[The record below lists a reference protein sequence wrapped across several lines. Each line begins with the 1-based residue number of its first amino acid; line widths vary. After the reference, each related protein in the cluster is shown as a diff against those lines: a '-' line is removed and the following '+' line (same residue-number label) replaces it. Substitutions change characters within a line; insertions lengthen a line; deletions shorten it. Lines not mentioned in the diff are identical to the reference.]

1 MTITKKHFTDMAVR
15 LGCLRFKQS
24 GLTLSNAEQNRCVE
38 YENTIANFFKSVN
51 TNFDEQRFFDKV
63 FQVNLELENKV
74 KDDRVN
80 RHEVALRDIYNSI
93 S

>member
-1 MTITKKHFTDMAVR
+1 MAVR